1 MTRQTSRAMSAPP
14 VVWPINRQIRYG
26 ARRHGAAVLLALT
39 LAISAAMGQ
48 ASAHAS
54 LVSASIKPGAVLT
67 KAPLTLAA
75 LFAEAVTPK
84 GSFLRVFEAAGD
96 GAEVDLENSAVSFK
110 NAKQITVSLP
120 KKMPKGR
127 YLVMWYTISA
137 DDGHKAGGSF
147 SFTLK

>member
-1 MTRQTSRAMSAPP
+1 MTRQISRAISAPP
-14 VVWPINRQIRYG
+14 VVWPVNRRMRCHAG
-26 ARRHGAAVLLALT
+26 GVFLALT

-84 GSFLRVFEAAGD
+84 GSFLRVFEATGD

-137 DDGHKAGGSF
+137 DDGHRAGGSF
-147 SFTLK
+147 AFTLK

>member
-14 VVWPINRQIRYG
+14 VVWPINRRTRCHAG
-26 ARRHGAAVLLALT
+26 GVFLALT
-39 LAISAAMGQ
+39 LAISAAMGP

-137 DDGHKAGGSF
+137 DDGHRAGGSF
-147 SFTLK
+147 AFTLK